1 MNFVKILKTYPKQS
15 QRGGYG
21 AAGSGNPGNP
31 GLGGSG
37 NSGGSSSTSG
47 TPTTSGPSSAGNPSA
62 GISNNITTIIS
73 NALPN
78 SPRPVS
84 PNISTGL
91 STIGSPGPR
100 PSSVTPAGAP
110 LPVIP
115 NVPESIQQEYID
127 NGLTFKSNNQYVTD
141 RDAAGNIKFQIS
153 GSDNRNLV
161 IEPAIE
167 NFTNSSF
174 INAVDTQFNYF
185 KFPASIKAADIPEST
200 INEINF
206 NLGLADGITAR
217 YVVAYEEDE
226 QGDPLTFKKLN
237 VNQDTG
243 KFKSA
248 GKTYNRNY
256 NTNYW
261 YSQDFGKAVTDWKL
275 NTDIDVPLQANGFR
289 KIPFKQKIAGGGNQ
303 IEPGTFTL
311 TQEMIDTLRENNQ
324 TIKFRIRI
332 QITRPSFGDIGQK
345 NDYRYQAYGPDWDGE
360 ATMKLERSMPTQFRT
375 FVKPE
380 DTVSGMTA
388 SNPYAE
394 LQLDY
399 IIDIKNDAFKFDK
412 YYITAGG
419 AVVDNTSQ
427 LPVERAVNQGKASV
441 FFGMMY
447 NREGS
452 YWEILVIDDP
462 GGNYGDQ
469 NI

>member
-15 QRGGYG
+15 QKGGYSNSQV
-21 AAGSGNPGNP
+21 SGPPGNP

-37 NSGGSSSTSG
+37 NTGGSSSPSG

-62 GISNNITTIIS
+62 GISNNITTILS

-141 RDAAGNIKFQIS
+141 RDTAGNIKFQIS
-153 GSDNRNLV
+153 GSNNQNLV

-217 YVVAYEEDE
+217 YVVPYEESE
-226 QGDPLTFKKLN
+226 EGDPITFKTFN

-243 KFKSA
+243 KFKSD
-248 GKTYNRNY
+248 KKMYNDDQNG
-256 NTNYW
+256 NYW
-261 YSQDFGKAVTDWKL
+261 YKSNFGRAVNRWRKDK
-275 NTDIDVPLQANGFR
+275 DIDVPLQANGFR

-311 TQEMIDTLRENNQ
+311 TQEMIDTLRKNNQ

-332 QITRPSFGDIGQK
+332 QVTRPNFLGLVKS
-345 NDYRYQAYGPDWDGE
+345 NDGFVYNSYGPNWDGE

-380 DTVSGMTA
+380 DTVSGMREV
-388 SNPYAE
+388 NPYAE

-399 IIDIKNDAFKFDK
+399 IIDIKNDAVEFDK

-419 AVVDNTSQ
+419 AVVNNNTSSGD
-427 LPVERAVNQGKASV
+427 NSGKASV
-441 FFGMMY
+441 FYGMMY
-447 NREGS
+447 TRDAS